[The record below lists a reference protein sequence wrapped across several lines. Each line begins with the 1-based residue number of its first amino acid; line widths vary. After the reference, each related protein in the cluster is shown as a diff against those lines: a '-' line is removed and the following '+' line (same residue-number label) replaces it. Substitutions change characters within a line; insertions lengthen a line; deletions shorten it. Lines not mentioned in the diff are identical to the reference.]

1 MMVGE
6 DGMPIADAPSDAA
19 TFSNLNPNTSDAD
32 LMGGNTGAVIWG
44 TNVSIQHSFKA
55 MRDFLFN
62 FEKKYRMIADGE
74 LEEGATARAQMQ
86 GRAVAPDLLEPD
98 HIAVEVRHLVE
109 IADGERDRADMQGR
123 IGTDGVVEAH
133 REVLSRMVKAQNTG
147 GSGGGGRSAGRFTMA
162 DGFSRRREW
171 YRTR

>member
-6 DGMPIADAPSDAA
+6 DGMPITDAPSDAA

-74 LEEGATARAQMQ
+74 LEEGATLDAGHP
-86 GRAVAPDLLEPD
+86 GREKEYVSMMEYASSIWTP
-98 HIAVEVRHLVE
+98 
-109 IADGERDRADMQGR
+109 
-123 IGTDGVVEAH
+123 GT
-133 REVLSRMVKAQNTG
+133 
-147 GSGGGGRSAGRFTMA
+147 
-162 DGFSRRREW
+162 
-171 YRTR
+171 